1 MPCSIQTAVAAVAA
15 QQARTDVVRALSAA
29 GIELLSM
36 ENDAHSALRALG
48 FHRPDLFIADMEL
61 PLMNGAALLMRI
73 YSRFELPVRPAG
85 MLLRYPEFPVAE
97 EEFLLETGIAFMEKP
112 LDPSA
117 FRAAVCSAG
126 LFPRRFSR
134 VEIQRADMLLDA
146 LGVPEHRGRICL
158 CMAVL
163 LCAADERN
171 RYDLGGRLYPQ
182 VGEICGLN
190 AGQAERAMRHAIGL
204 AWQSDKF
211 ENQYRIFADTVD
223 AGRGQPTCGEM
234 ISRLADIL
242 RSEG

>member
-1 MPCSIQTAVAAVAA
+1 MPRSIQTAVAAIAA
-15 QQARTDVVRALSAA
+15 QQVRTDVVRALSAA
-29 GIELLSM
+29 GIGLLSM
-36 ENDAHSALRALG
+36 ESDAHSALRALG
-48 FHRPDLFIADMEL
+48 LYRPDLFIADHEL
-61 PLMNGAALLMRI
+61 PVMNGAALLMRI
-73 YSRFELPVRPAG
+73 CGRFELPVRPAA
-85 MLLRYPEFPVAE
+85 MLLRYPEFPVAGE
-97 EEFLLETGIAFMEKP
+97 KLLLESGVAFVEKP
-112 LDPSA
+112 LDASA
-117 FRAAVCSAG
+117 FRAAVHSASM
-126 LFPRRFSR
+126 FPNRFSR

-158 CMAVL
+158 CTAIL

-171 RYDLGGRLYPQ
+171 RFDLGGRLYPQ
-182 VGEICGLN
+182 VGEICGLD